1 MSTSPGRY
9 EGRVAIVTGGA
20 RGMGEAEIR
29 RFAAEG
35 AKVVIADILD
45 EEGRCLAKEIGES
58 ALFVHLDVT
67 QEDEWAQGVAAVED
81 HFGRIDVL
89 VNNAGIAQLDPIQTI
104 SAEAF
109 MRQIQVNALG
119 PFLGVR
125 TLVEPMKRSGGG
137 AIVNVASVAAL
148 SGLEYQA
155 SYSASKHAVRG
166 ITAVAAKELGPLG
179 IRVNTVLPGGV
190 DTPML
195 RGPLGDDF
203 DFDAML
209 SGTPV
214 GRPGVPEEVAAVVC
228 FLCAPEASFVTG
240 AEVAVDGGIQ
250 ACLTLPP
257 PRTH

>member
-1 MSTSPGRY
+1 MSTPPGRFA
-9 EGRVAIVTGGA
+9 GQVAMVTGGA

-45 EEGRCLAKEIGES
+45 EEGKRLAKEIGE
-58 ALFVHLDVT
+58 AAMFVHLDVT
-67 QEDEWAQGVAAVED
+67 QENDWDTGVAAIED
-81 HFGRIDVL
+81 HFGRLDVL
-89 VNNAGIAQLDPIQTI
+89 VNNAGIAHLDPLQSI
-104 SAEAF
+104 SVDAF
-109 MRQIQVNALG
+109 MRQMEVNALG

-125 TLVEPMKRSGGG
+125 SVVEPMKRAGGG

-155 SYSASKHAVRG
+155 AYSASKHAVRG

-195 RGPLGDDF
+195 RGPLGDEF

-214 GRPGVPEEVAAVVC
+214 GRPGVPDEVAAVVC
-228 FLCAPEASFVTG
+228 FLSAPEAAYVTG

-257 PRTH
+257 PRVH